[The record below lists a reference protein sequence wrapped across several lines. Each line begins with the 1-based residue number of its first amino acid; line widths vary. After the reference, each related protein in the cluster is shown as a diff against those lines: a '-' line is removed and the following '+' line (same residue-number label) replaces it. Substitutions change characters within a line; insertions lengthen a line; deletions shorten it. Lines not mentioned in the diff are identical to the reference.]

1 MSQRFDFSSDKFLG
15 LNYNRSNTCELMSGE
30 SPEMVN
36 FTVTEAFQL
45 KKRLGYSVLS
55 RHSGEGR
62 GIWCGDIW
70 GHDVCVFVVNNEVME
85 YCNGEVKMVGEL
97 ESTNG
102 QVDFLRFSD
111 RLYILDGVK
120 IKVLEENKFSTLE
133 PYRPLV
139 AVSTTPDGAG
149 TSFEEKNL
157 LTGAMRQ
164 TFTMNST
171 TTTLQLCVKELDRVD
186 YVTINGTVLSK
197 PQYTVNLEAGTVSL
211 PDNYKDYAVIDGIE
225 VGFTKSDGKEDEIH
239 KMRHALLFGGENDT
253 RVFLYGNEEAPDLI
267 RYSGVH
273 SGTSGMEYFPE
284 NNFNRTGTRTCVTSV
299 VRHYDRLM
307 IFCRGEAFYSYM
319 ETVSSEGLEYEI
331 FPQRPL
337 SDTVGNES
345 ACVAVIDN
353 FPVTLD
359 RGTLWR
365 WRSSA
370 VRDERYAEDIG
381 GRIKL
386 GLSEWRFK
394 EARLFDSEVSDELLI
409 SYKDEIYVYNYRL
422 DVFYLWRGISAVAF
436 ANMPNGRRFFQHTN
450 GSLCALFES
459 ENDDGGAVCAF
470 WSTPYIKMVDGV
482 KNLHRISLEI
492 VPGMTTLADLSWV
505 SEHGE
510 TGRCTF
516 TGRHKRFSFE
526 KLNFVHLGFMTGLA
540 EKKLSMR
547 MRHKRFEKL
556 KLRLENSYPNSDL
569 YVVSFTLS
577 GVVTDKK

>member
-1 MSQRFDFSSDKFLG
+1 MSQRFNFSCDRFSG
-15 LNYNRSNTCELMSGE
+15 LNYNKNNTRALLSGE

-36 FTVTEAFQL
+36 FTITEAFQL
-45 KKRLGYSVLS
+45 KKRAGYSVVS
-55 RHSGEGR
+55 RQSGEGR
-62 GIWCGDIW
+62 GMWCGELWDRE
-70 GHDVCVFVVNNEVME
+70 VCIFVVNSDVFEL
-85 YCNGEVKMVGEL
+85 CDGETKKVGVL
-97 ESTNG
+97 ESTSG

-111 RLYILDGVK
+111 RLYLLDGVK
-120 IKVLEENKFSTLE
+120 IKVLERDKFSTLE

-149 TSFEEKNL
+149 ASFEEKNL

-171 TTTLQLCVKELDRVD
+171 TNVLKLSVKDLDSVD
-186 YVTINGTVLSK
+186 YVKAGDSAIS
-197 PQYTVNLEAGTVSL
+197 QYTANLEAGTVTL
-211 PDNYKDYAVIDGIE
+211 PDSYKNYSVIDGIE
-225 VGFTKSDGKEDEIH
+225 VGFTKSDGREGELH
-239 KMRHALLFGGENDT
+239 KMRRAILFGGENDT
-253 RVFLYGNEEAPDLI
+253 RVFLWGDDESPDLI
-267 RYSGVH
+267 RFSGVH
-273 SGTSGMEYFPE
+273 SGISGMDYFPE

-319 ETVSSEGLEYEI
+319 ETVSGEGLEYDV

-337 SDTVGNES
+337 SDTVGSEAPS
-345 ACVAVIDN
+345 VAVIDN

-365 WRSSA
+365 WKSSS

-381 GRIKL
+381 DRIKA
-386 GLSEWRFK
+386 GLSKWRLRD
-394 EARLFDSEVSDELLI
+394 ARLFDSEVSDELLI
-409 SYKDEIYVYNYRL
+409 SSGEEIYVYNYRL
-422 DVFYLWRGISAVAF
+422 DVFYLWRGISAVSF
-436 ANMPNGRRFFQHTN
+436 GNTPNGRRLFQRTD

-459 ENDDGGAVCAF
+459 DNDDGQAVSAF
-470 WSTPYIKMVDGV
+470 WSTPYLELAEGV
-482 KNLHRISLEI
+482 KNLHRVSLEI
-492 VPGMTTLADLSWV
+492 VPGITTLADLSWV

-510 TGRCTF
+510 TGRGRF
-516 TGRHKRFSFE
+516 FGRHKRFNFE
-526 KLNFVHLGFMTGLA
+526 KLNFAQLGFMTGLA
-540 EKKLSMR
+540 EKRLSMR

-569 YVVSFTLS
+569 HVVAFTLS